1 MCYLFNWIVQDRMQV
16 LSPGQPLSRRRP
28 IGTWAFHGI
37 LQWLLHRYMMESTIS
52 QKPLGREKYVAEVI
66 VFLTY
71 YFAFERK
78 NMELKQFSCLRQL
91 PFSEHTGLSLKPQTP
106 INRNWPINL
115 LDAGKRKGK
124 LQGRFAYARP
134 PTGCQDWEL
143 SRQASPPLR
152 SPTSS
157 RWSRP
162 LCSRIS
168 HLSCW

>member
-1 MCYLFNWIVQDRMQV
+1 
-16 LSPGQPLSRRRP
+16 
-28 IGTWAFHGI
+28 
-37 LQWLLHRYMMESTIS
+37 MESTIS

-124 LQGRFAYARP
+124 LQGRFAYAGP

-152 SPTSS
+152 KPYQLQVVKALLFQDFTFVLLITLPLKLAFWNKGRHYKIKSNPLTADFEALCEFLSSLSSALASP
-157 RWSRP
+157 
-162 LCSRIS
+162 
-168 HLSCW
+168 